1 MADFNELDRHSHVY
15 SEQLRPVL
23 QGEIERLKGELINP
37 QYTTSVM
44 ERIKRLEQLT
54 TDGRLEIAICNFL
67 NDNEGILEGDKSRT
81 DLATLLQ
88 IAEANYKEEKQKI
101 EKSTEALM
109 RVGCQIRKLR
119 AQGEREGNINCQF
132 MHMLYRLDQEQ
143 RDFQEEQ
150 DAACFRYNEASS
162 RLKEL
167 REALRDYEAWWC
179 KEKVKFEE
187 NRHYWFCRIKTAML
201 TVPELSKSFRY
212 TLDEV
217 LRGSVSS
224 PVTPSP

>member
-1 MADFNELDRHSHVY
+1 
-15 SEQLRPVL
+15 
-23 QGEIERLKGELINP
+23 
-37 QYTTSVM
+37 M

-54 TDGRLEIAICNFL
+54 TDGRLEIALSSFL
-67 NDNEGILEGDKSRT
+67 NDNEGIVEGDKSRT
-81 DLATLLQ
+81 NLATLLQ
-88 IAEANYKEEKQKI
+88 IAEANFKEEKQKV
-101 EKSTEALM
+101 EESTEALM
-109 RVGCQIRKLR
+109 RVGCWIRKLR
-119 AQGEREGNINCQF
+119 EQGKREGNINCQF

-143 RDFQEEQ
+143 RGSQEEQ
-150 DAACFRYNEASS
+150 DAACFRYNEASK

-167 REALRDYEAWWC
+167 REAFRDYEAWWC

-187 NRHYWFCRIKTAML
+187 NRHYWLCRIKTAML

-217 LRGSVSS
+217 LRCSISS